1 VASVVCIILPNQ
13 TFDPVLGTQLFTTL
27 DQGGVNFVLRDLE
40 LLTTESLGLEVQY
53 VVDTALANT
62 ICSDI
67 LESSPSR
74 VGFDLEYTP
83 ANQKLP
89 GSDGL
94 VATVQIAMTGKVFV
108 FHLARIDK
116 GERGMPAKLKAL
128 LESPDIK
135 KSGVNVASDITLL
148 QKVGVS
154 MPVGCVEDV
163 AQISKR
169 FGITTGNRGASLKT
183 LVEMF
188 EGKTLAKE
196 HACSNW
202 DGAFN
207 ATTGVYL
214 RQELINYAA
223 LDACAGLIIAEKLD
237 VIRSG
242 IPESFSHGD
251 QVVGYD
257 TSLSTRVFF
266 GKVRL
271 NNEEQAPAG
280 HILIEV
286 NPKEVFSK
294 GFKLL
299 EPQKRFLGVAS
310 NGDIKSIGQFI
321 QTLADD
327 TNFFI
332 PWKPPQCLA
341 RIHLQPPASQ
351 QVMLHDGMRDG
362 VEGGEGQ
369 AAAGGSL
376 GQGHGGG
383 AGAGGGGAAQR
394 QGGAEGDVYNGWEL
408 ETVKLDPVHWFF
420 RIGDL
425 ISVTHALRGIFLRAL
440 RDAVFVVCQDDKDA
454 WMKMTRESLKGQG
467 LNEREIN
474 IRVTK
479 EYDQMLSKSRR
490 SIPSPALLMSSTK
503 KVFDLYGH
511 QVDSKTGKPLF
522 SQDCWA
528 AVKRGQDHIDHGCLS
543 DCPSVELY
551 YSSANDER
559 KNLRCAR
566 GTNALEGW
574 HKWLRRLFQ
583 GPCFAPVTAMYVLL
597 GRAAVWN
604 DDIDQSHRGGIGHHT
619 RDTQRVCRM
628 KRIDLELGLGENSK
642 YSQTR
647 DPDDWCS
654 TEERFGIIKDGC
666 FTGGVEVLQQQ
677 MQADSAGA
685 GGDGAPD
692 DEVSGEA
699 ESALAQFLDGS
710 AGESSDEE
718 EEEEAAKLSA
728 AEEEFMQYCN
738 QDRVLKPKCGVMLP
752 KCPTDDEMTLF
763 ETLFRVSKDPAS
775 IHLGWKK
782 ALDMNSALAPSNQK
796 VLRIATQASLENL
809 RTTFET
815 RTNQKE
821 SLALFKDAAS
831 ALQKVN
837 LFVHAR

>member
-1 VASVVCIILPNQ
+1 VM
-13 TFDPVLGTQLFTTL
+13 
-27 DQGGVNFVLRDLE
+27 RDLE
-40 LLTTESLGLEVQY
+40 LLTTESLSLEVQY

-62 ICSDI
+62 ICSAI
-67 LESSPSR
+67 LDSPPSR

-94 VATVQIAMTGKVFV
+94 VATVQIAITGKVFV
-108 FHLARIDK
+108 FHLARMEK

-135 KSGVNVASDITLL
+135 KSGVNVASDVTLL

-154 MPVGCVEDV
+154 MPVQCVEDV

-223 LDACAGLIIAEKLD
+223 LDACAGLIIAEKLE

-242 IPESFSHGD
+242 IPETFSHGD

-266 GKVRL
+266 GKICL
-271 NNEEQAPAG
+271 DNGEQAPAG
-280 HILIEV
+280 HILVEV
-286 NPKEVFSK
+286 TPKEVFSK
-294 GFKLL
+294 CFKLL
-299 EPQKRFLGVAS
+299 EPQKHFLGVTG
-310 NGDIKSIGQFI
+310 NGDIKSIGHFI

-327 TNFFI
+327 TKFII
-332 PWKPPQCLA
+332 PWKPHQCLA
-341 RIHLQPPASQ
+341 RINLQPPASQ
-351 QVMLHDGMRDG
+351 QVILQDGMQN
-362 VEGGEGQ
+362 GGERVE
-369 AAAGGSL
+369 
-376 GQGHGGG
+376 
-383 AGAGGGGAAQR
+383 AGAGGGGAPQR
-394 QGGAEGDVYNGWEL
+394 PVGARGGVYDGWEL

-454 WMKMTRESLKGQG
+454 WMKMTRESLKGEG
-467 LNEREIN
+467 LNEREIK
-474 IRVTK
+474 IRVIK
-479 EYDQMLSKSRR
+479 EYDQMLNKSRR
-490 SIPSPALLMSSTK
+490 SIPSPALLLSSTK

-511 QVDSKTGKPLF
+511 QVDLKTGKPLF
-522 SQDCWA
+522 SQECWA
-528 AVKRGQDHIDHGCLS
+528 AVKRGQDHIEHGCLS

-583 GPCFAPVTAMYVLL
+583 GPCFAPVTAMYILL
-597 GRAAVWN
+597 GRASLWN
-604 DDIDQSHRGGIGHHT
+604 DDIDQSHRGGLGHHT

-628 KRIDLELGLGENSK
+628 KRIDLELGLGESSK

-654 TEERFGIIKDGC
+654 TEEKFGIIMGGC
-666 FTGGVEVLQQQ
+666 FTGGIEVLQQQ

-685 GGDGAPD
+685 GGDDAPD
-692 DEVSGEA
+692 DEISGEA

-710 AGESSDEE
+710 AGESSDDDD
-718 EEEEAAKLSA
+718 EEEAAKLSA

-738 QDRVLKPKCGVMLP
+738 SDKVLKPKRGVMLP

-763 ETLFRVSKDPAS
+763 ETLFRVSKEPAA
-775 IHLGWKK
+775 IHSGWKK

-796 VLRIATQASLENL
+796 VLRVATQASLENL

-831 ALQKVN
+831 ALQKVIS
-837 LFVHAR
+837 FCTCEMKPVIYSVIY